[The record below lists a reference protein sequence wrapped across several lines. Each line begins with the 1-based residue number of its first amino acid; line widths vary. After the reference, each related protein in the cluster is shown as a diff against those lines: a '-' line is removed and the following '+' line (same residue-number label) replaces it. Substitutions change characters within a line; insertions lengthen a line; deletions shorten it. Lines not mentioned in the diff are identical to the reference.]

1 MRKVQLAVWLVAI
14 MTLVIPPASV
24 LLAQGGQPTVD
35 DVIAR
40 ASRYVVEYAERMTF
54 VIATEEYGQYME
66 IPNAV
71 RPMRRMLVSEYALV
85 RIGDD
90 WEGFRDVFNVD
101 SRPVGERRDRLEKL
115 FLESPG
121 GAVRQARQIADES
134 ARYNMGNIKRNFNTP
149 TMALLFL
156 QEKNLGRF
164 KFKKNGED
172 KVAGVAVWK
181 VRFEEVKKPTIIR
194 TAAGKDMPVDGTF
207 WIDPT
212 DGRVLKSHMQMKS
225 ETKLGGPNSDVVG
238 VAINQGDPM
247 SSARGTKRDP
257 WDRAVHSSAS
267 VTVTYSPDEHLGLL
281 VPAEMLE
288 TYEGPWKSS
297 LGSEEGT
304 SKINCRATYS
314 DFKRF
319 ETGNKVIIK

>member
-1 MRKVQLAVWLVAI
+1 MRDAVRKGQLAAALVAM
-14 MTLVIPPASV
+14 MTLVTPPTSA

-40 ASRYVVEYAERMTF
+40 ASRYVVEYADRMAF

-66 IPNAV
+66 IPNAL

-101 SRPVGERRDRLEKL
+101 SRPVNERHDRLEKL
-115 FLESPG
+115 FLESPE

-156 QEKNLGRF
+156 QAKNLGRF

-172 KVAGVAVWK
+172 KVAGIAVWK

-194 TAAGKDMPVDGTF
+194 TAAGRDMPLDGTF
-207 WIDPT
+207 WINPE

-225 ETKLGGPNSDVVG
+225 DTKLGGPNTDTLGVG
-238 VAINQGDPM
+238 
-247 SSARGTKRDP
+247 ARGAQRDQ
-257 WDRAVHSSAS
+257 WDRTVHSSAS
-267 VTVTYSPDEHLGLL
+267 VTVTYKPDAHLGLL

-297 LGSEEGT
+297 IGDEQGT